1 MKDKVKI
8 HQSFF
13 KWLVTFAVVVIVLWF
28 CYSNRYVSPSLVY
41 QACIWIAILGLGLG
55 LIVMLGICIWFLFTK
70 SVLTFDFNHKTIT
83 VKNPVL
89 FRKNSTIVRFDEI
102 SKISISQISI
112 FRMININVK
121 EPHEETGITNNSG
134 MTVSA
139 NLFLPTK
146 KSVAELDKAI
156 DRLKSQLNLK

>member
-1 MKDKVKI
+1 MENKYKI

-13 KWLVTFAVVVIVLWF
+13 KWLITFAVAVIVLWF
-28 CYSNRYVSPSLVY
+28 CYSGRNANPSLLY

-55 LIVMLGICIWFLFTK
+55 LIVMIGTCIWFLFAK
-70 SVLTFDFNHKTIT
+70 SVLIFDFNQKNII

-102 SKISISQISI
+102 SKISISKISV
-112 FRMININVK
+112 FRMIDIKVK
-121 EPHEETGITNNSG
+121 EPHEESGVTNNNG

-139 NLFLPTK
+139 NLYLPTS
-146 KSVAELDKAI
+146 KSIKVLDDAI
-156 DRLKSQLNLK
+156 NRLKSEWDIK

>member
-13 KWLVTFAVVVIVLWF
+13 KWLVTFAVMAIVLWF
-28 CYSNRYVSPSLVY
+28 CYAGRNADPRLLYR
-41 QACIWIAILGLGLG
+41 ACMWLAVLFLGLALVV
-55 LIVMLGICIWFLFTK
+55 IVGTCIWFLFAK
-70 SVLTFDFNHKTIT
+70 SVLTFDFNQKTII

-89 FRKNSTIVRFDEI
+89 FRKNSTVVRFDEI
-102 SKISISQISI
+102 SKISTSKVSV

-121 EPHEETGITNNSG
+121 EPHEKSGVTINNG

-139 NLFLPTK
+139 NLYLPTK
-146 KSVAELDKAI
+146 KSVAELDKAL
-156 DRLKSQLNLK
+156 DRVKSQLNLK